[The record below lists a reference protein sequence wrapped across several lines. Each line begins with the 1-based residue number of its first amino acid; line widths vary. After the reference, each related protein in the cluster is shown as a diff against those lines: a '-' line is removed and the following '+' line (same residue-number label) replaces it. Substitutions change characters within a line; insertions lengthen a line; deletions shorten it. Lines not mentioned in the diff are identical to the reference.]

1 MTSARWRGG
10 NDRREEEEEEDKV
23 VVATGAKKT
32 TGGIQESPKCDGDP
46 RNGYREAA
54 GSGGGTRHSLMQ
66 HTCPRQQVVWVPLAV
81 LGIFS
86 ILLLYE
92 WYLSSQ
98 TNTPLRCSQDSQAAE
113 RVVEM
118 YTSFTPPDHAPLT
131 PFLDSK
137 VSQESLTGLLGWR
150 VAATSWGWVPMS
162 CFSALLPPDP
172 QSSQPGQVWTL
183 LPDTT
188 EGAYLLSSRYVP
200 PPPAGPVEDLLFRL
214 LSLLHPQPFLQS
226 RYGPRG
232 AAAVVRAKTGHL
244 LEVWFRVHA
253 EFQLNIP
260 PRLPLWFIP
269 SAFLGQVVINTSDMM
284 VVHCDLHVP
293 AARPLNLDLEWMTGP
308 NEAEDMEVTITH
320 LPNMR
325 VTSMFNSPTPG
336 WTEEIPEEE
345 ALSLLEKRM
354 YRFMEVQYHNF
365 SEVFSHATGGAG
377 KKLVHTVVLWGVLSD
392 QSC

>member
-1 MTSARWRGG
+1 MTAVRRRGVNG
-10 NDRREEEEEEDKV
+10 GREEEEDKA
-23 VVATGAKKT
+23 VVAPGVKTT
-32 TGGIQESPKCDGDP
+32 TGGFQEVSECDGCSE
-46 RNGYREAA
+46 NGSREAA
-54 GSGGGTRHSLMQ
+54 GNGGGAGHSLMQ
-66 HTCPRQQVVWVPLAV
+66 HTRPRQQVVWLSLVN

-86 ILLLYE
+86 AFMLFG
-92 WYLSSQ
+92 WYSSQ
-98 TNTPLRCSQDSQAAE
+98 TNTPVRCTQDFQAAE
-113 RVVEM
+113 RVVVM
-118 YTSFTPPDHAPLT
+118 YTSFTPPGLAPLA

-137 VSQESLTGLLGWR
+137 VSQESLAGLLEWR
-150 VAATSWGWVPMS
+150 VAAASWGWVPMS

-188 EGAYLLSSRYVP
+188 DGTYLLSSRYVP
-200 PPPAGPVEDLLFRL
+200 PRPAGLVEDLLFHL

-253 EFQLNIP
+253 EFQLNSP

-269 SAFLGQVVINTSDMM
+269 AAFLGQAIINTSDMT

-293 AARPLNLDLEWMTGP
+293 AARPLNLDLEWLTGP

-325 VTSMFNSPTPG
+325 VTSLFNSPIPG

-345 ALSLLEKRM
+345 ALSLLDKTM
-354 YRFMEVQYHNF
+354 YRFMKVQYHNF
-365 SEVFSHATGGAG
+365 SEVFSHGSAEAG